1 MENSALTTIS
11 AAIRRRKRTKVRRS
25 GFTLIELLI
34 IIGIIATMVSIS
46 VLSVRQGQA
55 SARIRGAS
63 RDIFA
68 LIRQA
73 RSIALVSEEPSI
85 ITYSNEIIDSEP
97 CAKVEIVSSKK
108 LRVETVD
115 SAETLSGERIS
126 FYEGEEQGS
135 PPSDE
140 SVDDSAGAVLEESS
154 GLSTDEVLFE
164 PMSEELLR
172 GIRLKVEPIETVEE
186 TSFGRKRQN
195 ISVFSNVDYLL
206 GQYSEAKKKE
216 KQNESSLKE
225 DAPST
230 QEESLEEEEPVRV
243 VWQVN
248 GRCDPHRLW
257 IYPDGKEP
265 EDGIV
270 IEVDVFGVAKVLSVE
285 ELK

>member
-1 MENSALTTIS
+1 
-11 AAIRRRKRTKVRRS
+11 VRRS

-140 SVDDSAGAVLEESS
+140 SVDDSAGAVLEEPG

-216 KQNESSLKE
+216 KQNEASLKE

-230 QEESLEEEEPVRV
+230 QEESLEVEEPVRV